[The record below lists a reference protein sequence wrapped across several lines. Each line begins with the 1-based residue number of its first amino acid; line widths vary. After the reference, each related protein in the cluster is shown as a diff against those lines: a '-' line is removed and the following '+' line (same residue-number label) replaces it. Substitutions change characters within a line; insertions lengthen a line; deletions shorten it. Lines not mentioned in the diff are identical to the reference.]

1 MYLVWCCIVFYQ
13 FTNCCDATM
22 STKEERSVAAC
33 LQGAKRALPIV
44 LGYIPIGFAY
54 GVLAGKSGLSETNTL
69 LMSLIVFAGSSQ
81 FIAVGLFASGT
92 GPAAV
97 ILTTFVVNLRH
108 MLMAAAL
115 TPYLST
121 WKKRHLAF
129 FSYQLTDETFA
140 LHSAS
145 ASTLHECKLEALS
158 LNVTAQASWVSG
170 TALGIVASGLIGDVK
185 PLGLDYALAAMF
197 IGLLVGQCQNSIRL
211 ITAIISGGIATLL
224 YLAGWHQFHIMA
236 ATILGATVGLGI
248 ELWTKR

>member
-1 MYLVWCCIVFYQ
+1 
-13 FTNCCDATM
+13 M
-22 STKEERSVAAC
+22 STKEEKPVRAV
-33 LQGAKRALPIV
+33 LEGAKRALPVV

-121 WKKRHLAF
+121 WKKRYLAF

-145 ASTLHECKLEALS
+145 ASSLHECKLEALS

-170 TALGIVASGLIGDVK
+170 TALGVLASGLIGDVK

-224 YLAGWHQFHIMA
+224 YLAGWHQFHIIA